1 MKIVVVYE
9 SMFGNTKTIGEGIAE
24 GLREAGEVEVGT
36 VDDIATDA
44 ACDAALIV
52 AGGPTHAHGMARP
65 GAHQSL
71 AGDDSYAKY
80 GPVLPGRESLRGWLE
95 RLPSGR
101 AKTAAFDTR
110 YAKPAWL
117 TGSAAKQIARRLRG
131 KGYPVTGTRSF
142 FVQTTGGPLA
152 DGERERA
159 VAWGREWRRT
169 SRRPLPHRR
178 RTCGQRGD

>member
-1 MKIVVVYE
+1 MKIVVVHE
-9 SMFGNTKTIGEGIAE
+9 PMFGNTKTIAEGIAE
-24 GLREAGEVEVGT
+24 GFGDAGEVKIGT
-36 VDDIATDA
+36 VDVLSPGDVRE
-44 ACDAALIV
+44 AALIV

-95 RLPSGR
+95 RLPAGH
-101 AKTAAFDTR
+101 AAAAAFDTR
-110 YAKPAWL
+110 FDRPAWL
-117 TGSAAKQIARRLRG
+117 TGSAAKQIARRLHGR
-131 KGYPVTGTRSF
+131 GYPVTGTRSF

-159 VAWGREWRRT
+159 VVWGRELAAKVKAT
-169 SRRPLPHRR
+169 AAV
-178 RTCGQRGD
+178 